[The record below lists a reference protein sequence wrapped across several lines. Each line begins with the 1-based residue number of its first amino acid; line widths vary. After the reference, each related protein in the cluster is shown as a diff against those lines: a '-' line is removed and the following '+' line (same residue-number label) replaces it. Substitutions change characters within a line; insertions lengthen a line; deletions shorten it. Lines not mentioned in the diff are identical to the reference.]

1 MPTYEFECRDCGKR
15 FEVVGRISEHDR
27 LKSDPPACPECGK
40 HETHQ
45 LASLF
50 SCKVARP
57 GF

>member
-27 LKSDPPACPECGK
+27 LKTDPPACPECGK
-40 HETHQ
+40 HDTHQ